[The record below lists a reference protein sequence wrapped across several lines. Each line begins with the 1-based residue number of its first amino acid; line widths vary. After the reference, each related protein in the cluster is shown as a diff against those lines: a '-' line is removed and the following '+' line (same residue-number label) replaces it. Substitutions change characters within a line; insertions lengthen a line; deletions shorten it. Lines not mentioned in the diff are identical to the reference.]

1 MIEKE
6 KGYFAKEYLD
16 LGLQLQLEGRIED
29 AIVTYKKSIDFFPTA
44 EAYTYLGWAYSLK
57 GLYEDAIQKCMKALE
72 INSSFGNPY
81 NDIGSYLMKLNRND
95 EAIEWLKKA
104 IEAPNYNTRHFPY
117 YSLGKIYEQSGDWK
131 KAMVYYDNALTVK
144 PDFIAA
150 KNALFRVSSLLN

>member
-1 MIEKE
+1 
-6 KGYFAKEYLD
+6 
-16 LGLQLQLEGRIED
+16 
-29 AIVTYKKSIDFFPTA
+29 
-44 EAYTYLGWAYSLK
+44 
-57 GLYEDAIQKCMKALE
+57 MKALE
-72 INSSFGNPY
+72 INSNFGNPY

-117 YSLGKIYEQSGDWK
+117 YSLGKIFEQSGDWK